1 MMINKDFL
9 KSKAAEIG
17 IELSSE
23 SLDRFDKYAEMLV
36 ETNKTLNLTA
46 ITEPDEIVTK
56 HFCDCLSLLKEVE
69 IPQGAKLIDVG
80 TGAGFPGVVLLIARP
95 DLKITLMDSTNKRLV
110 FVQSVVDALGLK
122 ANVVHSRAEE
132 AGKNPA
138 FREKYNFVTA
148 RAVANMQTLSEYC
161 LPFLKVGGLFAAMKG
176 AKASD
181 ELSVAKGAIKILGGQ
196 VHSAKEFNLFD
207 CGERSVL
214 CVKKISQTP
223 SKYPRPSAQIAKKPL
238 A

>member
-1 MMINKDFL
+1 MINKDLL
-9 KSKAAEIG
+9 KSMAADMG
-17 IELSSE
+17 IELSPE

-69 IPQGAKLIDVG
+69 IPKGAKLIDVG

-110 FVQSVVDALGLK
+110 FVQSVVDALGLN

-138 FREKYNFVTA
+138 FREKYDFATA

-181 ELSVAKGAIKILGGQ
+181 ELGVAKGAIKILGGQ

-207 CGERSVL
+207 CGERSIL